1 MKNKSLI
8 FISTLLVSGFLVVG
22 CSAQTDNVEQ
32 PTKPDTDYSWEE
44 NNVPLTD
51 DLKPT
56 DITLIVNESSLPVG
70 FTKETQ
76 TQEEVGSGIAP
87 PNNESDKTINFVNS
101 DKTCFLGFNVYGQP
115 FAEDV
120 KDYTKAAVDGQI
132 QYMSSPEISA
142 ATLNTDKGEP
152 LEFAVVSN
160 TEFGTTSFI
169 AVRAFDVDVPT
180 STLTESGE
188 PATGKRVLAV
198 SYSCDED
205 KGITAADFQNVLN
218 AVTIS
223 YTTS

>member
-1 MKNKSLI
+1 MKKKPLI
-8 FISTLLVSGFLVVG
+8 FVSTLLASGLLMVG
-22 CSAQTDNVEQ
+22 CSAPTENVEQ

-44 NNVPLTD
+44 NNVPLTK

-56 DITLIVNESSLPVG
+56 DVTLTVNEAALPEG

-76 TQEEVGSGIAP
+76 TQEEAGSGIAP
-87 PNNESDKTINFVNS
+87 RTNAADKTINFVNS

-120 KDYTKAAVDGQI
+120 KDYTKAAVDGQV

-142 ATLNTDKGEP
+142 ATLNTGKGEP
-152 LEFAVVSN
+152 LEASVVSN

-169 AVRAFDVDVPT
+169 ALRAFDVDVPT
-180 STLTESGE
+180 SALTEAGE
-188 PATGKRVLAV
+188 PAAGKRVLAV
-198 SYSCDED
+198 SYSCNED
-205 KGITAADFQNVLN
+205 KGITSADFQNVLN